1 MAGDGGEVFPHAWGN
16 CPFGDRYSNG
26 WRKELYS
33 GNHYNIHFRELYGSG
48 FRIDESIYLANCA
61 V

>member
-1 MAGDGGEVFPHAWGN
+1 MTPIKNILVGKVRLCSVGVLL
-16 CPFGDRYSNG
+16 
-26 WRKELYS
+26 RKELYW
-33 GNHYNIHFRELYGSG
+33 YIWKTPVHFRGLYGSG